1 MDILTQEER
10 KRKQERDKFSI
21 ARAIVGMSRESLPG
35 YEREVLEEFAHRE
48 GLPFDAQRVTL
59 PFSLFRDLS
68 KGIASAGGY
77 AVAAETQA
85 AIDIL
90 RSFSVTARA
99 RITIETGLQGDV
111 VIPKTTVK
119 STPNW
124 LPTETSTVTPSA
136 PTLGQ
141 IACTPKQVGIVINF
155 SRQLSKQANA
165 EGFVRSEL
173 MRTIGGAIDLA
184 VINGNGIE
192 QPTGLLLT
200 TDINTESGTS
210 LAQAGIVSMKR
221 KVSDSNAPDE
231 SISFIGT
238 PSVREL
244 LEARERSTGSGFIWD
259 DDKVA
264 GRPGYVT
271 TDMPASTMICGAWP
285 LVWLGIWGSGFVI
298 EVNPY
303 DTTGFKSGQISAR
316 ILVSLD
322 IAVLHPSAFCKAESI
337 T

>member
-1 MDILTQEER
+1 MDLLQQAQR
-10 KRKQERDKFSI
+10 KKAEFAKFSI
-21 ARAIVGMSRESLPG
+21 ARAITGMSRESLPG
-35 YEREVLEEFAHRE
+35 YEREMLEEFAHRE
-48 GLPFDAQRVTL
+48 GLPFDAQRIVI
-59 PFSLFRDLS
+59 PFSVFHPFSASRDLS

-90 RSFSVTARA
+90 RPFSVTARA

-155 SRQLSKQANA
+155 SRPLSKQANA

-221 KVSDSNAPDE
+221 KVS
-231 SISFIGT
+231 
-238 PSVREL
+238 
-244 LEARERSTGSGFIWD
+244 
-259 DDKVA
+259 
-264 GRPGYVT
+264 
-271 TDMPASTMICGAWP
+271 
-285 LVWLGIWGSGFVI
+285 
-298 EVNPY
+298 
-303 DTTGFKSGQISAR
+303 
-316 ILVSLD
+316 
-322 IAVLHPSAFCKAESI
+322 
-337 T
+337 

>member
-35 YEREVLEEFAHRE
+35 YEREVLEEFARRE
-48 GLPFDAQRVTL
+48 GLPFDAQRIIL
-59 PFSLFRDLS
+59 HFSLFRDLS

-77 AVAAETQA
+77 LASAETQA

-90 RSFSVTARA
+90 RPFSVTARA
-99 RITIETGLQGDV
+99 GVSIETGLQGDV
-111 VIPKTTVK
+111 AIPRTTVK
-119 STPNW
+119 STPQW
-124 LPTETSTVTPSA
+124 LSTETSQVTPSS
-136 PTLGQ
+136 PTLAQ
-141 IACTPKQVGIVINF
+141 IASTPKTVGTLINF
-155 SRQLSKQANA
+155 SRQLSKQSNA
-165 EGFVRSEL
+165 ENFVRREL
-173 MRTIGGAIDLA
+173 MNTIGNAIDLA
-184 VINGNGIE
+184 VINGSGTE
-192 QPTGLLLT
+192 QPTGILNT
-200 TDINTESGTS
+200 SGINTETGTS
-210 LAQAGIVSMKR
+210 LAQAGVVSMKR